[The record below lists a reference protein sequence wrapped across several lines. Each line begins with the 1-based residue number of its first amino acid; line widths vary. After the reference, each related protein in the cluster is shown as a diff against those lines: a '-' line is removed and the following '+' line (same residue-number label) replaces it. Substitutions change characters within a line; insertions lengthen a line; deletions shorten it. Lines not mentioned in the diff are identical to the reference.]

1 MPFFPEEKDCVSLGS
16 AVGSVAGTESQEGSE
31 YDETEEVKK
40 GLNYFIGNQYCNGTT
55 WSSVYSLY
63 IVVRIGDQSQ

>member
-1 MPFFPEEKDCVSLGS
+1 MSLGS

-40 GLNYFIGNQYCNGTT
+40 GLNYFIGNQYYDYYEESCLLEN
-55 WSSVYSLY
+55 
-63 IVVRIGDQSQ
+63 IA